1 MMKKLG
7 IVSFVIL
14 CSLLLAAGCS
24 HKPATAATPQGTD
37 TQAAQVSDRVD
48 MAANDLNALVNAPD
62 SSIPAEIM
70 SKAKCVAVIPD
81 MVKGGFVF
89 GGQHGRGLAS
99 CRNANGWSAPAP
111 VALSGGSWGAQIGVQ
126 SADVVLV
133 FMNDHAL
140 ADLLSDKVKLGADAS
155 IAAGPVGRH
164 AEAATDVAMK
174 SEILSYSR
182 TKGLFAGLTLNGAKV
197 SQDMDTTAALYGRQ
211 VGFRE
216 ILSGQVQ
223 TPAVAAKFTD
233 AVRRDF
239 SEAVAKE

>member
-1 MMKKLG
+1 MKKLG

-37 TQAAQVSDRVD
+37 AQQAQLSNRVD
-48 MAANDLNALVNAPD
+48 MATNDLHALINAPD
-62 SSIPAEIM
+62 SGIPTEIM
-70 SKAKCVAVIPD
+70 AKAKCVAVIPD

-89 GGQHGRGLAS
+89 GGEHGRGLAT
-99 CRNANGWSAPAP
+99 CRTANGWSAPVP

-211 VGFRE
+211 VPFRE
-216 ILSGQVQ
+216 LLSGQVQ